1 MKVRVIEFSKTYPNI
16 NTELSEA
23 KFKLAIIA
31 IYESELSRGFIVKK
45 IYKTYKKGTNVTYK
59 ACESEEEMREYK
71 EKVNLLVK
79 DFTKNHFED
88 FIKEL
93 EKEKVKG

>member
-1 MKVRVIEFSKTYPNI
+1 MEVSVIEFQKTYPNI

-45 IYKTYKKGTNVTYK
+45 I
-59 ACESEEEMREYK
+59 
-71 EKVNLLVK
+71 
-79 DFTKNHFED
+79 
-88 FIKEL
+88 
-93 EKEKVKG
+93 

>member
-1 MKVRVIEFSKTYPNI
+1 MEVSVIEFLKTYPNI

-71 EKVNLLVK
+71 EKSK
-79 DFTKNHFED
+79 
-88 FIKEL
+88 FISERFYKESF
-93 EKEKVKG
+93 